1 MIKDQNSCLMQ
12 QWKGQFISLFY
23 KIMSC
28 LLGRLTQNCLSNA
41 STKQEQAFCV
51 LEFAPTHTRD
61 VLAVQQNFRTK
72 FRKDHFHRDCVDP
85 WVRQLETTWFVYK
98 TNVSRSRTPEKA
110 EETIIAAKIATN
122 ANSTCSQYDRFF
134 KCTVGS
140 TLKTANI

>member
-1 MIKDQNSCLMQ
+1 MIKDQNSCFMQ
-12 QWKGQFISLFY
+12 QWEGQLISLFY
-23 KIMSC
+23 KMMSC

-41 STKQEQAFCV
+41 SKKQEQAFSV
-51 LEFAPTHTRD
+51 LEFAPTHT
-61 VLAVQQNFRTK
+61 VASVQRNFRTK

-98 TNVSRSRTPEKA
+98 TNVSRPRTPEEA

-122 ANSTCSQYDRFF
+122 AHSTCSQYDRFF

-140 TLKTANI
+140 TLKIANI